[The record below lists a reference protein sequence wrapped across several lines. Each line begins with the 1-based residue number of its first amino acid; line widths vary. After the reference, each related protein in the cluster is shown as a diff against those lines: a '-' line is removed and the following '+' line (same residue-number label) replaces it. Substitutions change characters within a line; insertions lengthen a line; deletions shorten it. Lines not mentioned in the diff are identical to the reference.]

1 LHLKSLIASVL
12 VLAATEPL
20 NGAEFQEESL
30 IKFAF
35 YSSAWGENTDDGL
48 RLVVHN
54 QTASPIRIDSIT
66 FLKLDEAT
74 PDVTIETALAVP
86 AGRYA
91 DAEYEYID
99 ILGGDECI
107 ERTMAENWKLV
118 EVSNYTLNPSVR
130 NLIIENTNSFR
141 IYQCVEN
148 VSTRWTELN
157 TGAESIQEE
166 WVLFH
171 FESRSEF

>member
-1 LHLKSLIASVL
+1 MTLKSFIPPLIAFG
-12 VLAATEPL
+12 LAPFGNA
-20 NGAEFQEESL
+20 AEFQEESQ

-48 RLVVHN
+48 RLVAFN
-54 QTASPIRIDSIT
+54 QTLSPIRIDSIT
-66 FLKLDEAT
+66 FLKNEEGAENVHID
-74 PDVTIETALAVP
+74 TALEVNS
-86 AGRYA
+86 GRYA
-91 DAEYEYID
+91 DAEFPYFD
-99 ILGGDECI
+99 LLSGDECI

-141 IYQCVEN
+141 IYQCVES
-148 VSTRWTELN
+148 VSTKWTNLES
-157 TGAESIQEE
+157 GVEAEKQE

-171 FESRSEF
+171 FESRAEF